1 MSAPP
6 IELNEAVKLRLDA
19 EARLKA
25 GSAPL
30 TNGWSVGVNALGL
43 LHKLASTPEDA
54 VDALKLLH
62 ELQVHQVELD
72 LQNEQMESTQR
83 ELAEE
88 VARYRGLYEHA
99 PVGYLN
105 VSPRRDIVESNIAA
119 AGLLGTT
126 QDELRGLKLDTFL
139 APASRPV
146 LNLMLTE
153 LRPGRPGGACE
164 VKLIVGKG
172 KGARPLQIRASVTP
186 GGGSFLL
193 ILVES
198 SDRRKSVEP
207 V

>member
-1 MSAPP
+1 MSAPDT
-6 IELNEAVKLRLDA
+6 ELTAAVKLRLDA

-25 GSAPL
+25 GSAPS

-43 LHKLASTPEDA
+43 LHKLASSPENA

-88 VARYRGLYEHA
+88 LARYRGLYEYA

-105 VSPRRDIVESNIAA
+105 VRPQRDILESNIAA
-119 AGLLGTT
+119 AGLLGTGP
-126 QDELRGLKLDTFL
+126 DELRGFNLDAFL
-139 APASRPV
+139 APESRPV
-146 LNLMLTE
+146 LNLMLTR
-153 LRPGRPGGACE
+153 LHPGGPGGACE
-164 VKLIVGKG
+164 VQLGVGRASRK
-172 KGARPLQIRASVTP
+172 LQILASVTP

-193 ILVES
+193 ILVDLT
-198 SDRRKSVEP
+198 DRRKSDERI
-207 V
+207 

>member
-1 MSAPP
+1 MSAPH
-6 IELNEAVKLRLDA
+6 IERTEAVKLRLDA

-25 GSAPL
+25 GSAPS
-30 TNGWSVGVNALGL
+30 TSGWSVGVNTLAL

-88 VARYRGLYEHA
+88 LARYRGLYDYA

-105 VSPRRDIVESNIAA
+105 VSPQRDILECNIAA
-119 AGLLGTT
+119 AGILGTG
-126 QDELRGLKLDTFL
+126 QDELRGFNLDAFL
-139 APASRPV
+139 ALESRPV
-146 LNLMLTE
+146 LSEVLTR
-153 LRPGRPGGACE
+153 LRPGGPGGACE
-164 VKLIVGKG
+164 VRLGVGRASRKLQV
-172 KGARPLQIRASVTP
+172 LASVTP

-193 ILVES
+193 ILVDLT
-198 SDRRKSVEP
+198 DRRKPHERI
-207 V
+207 